1 MQPQE
6 QYPSAQ
12 NDGNMYGQYAPTAAQ
27 APANERARFLVK
39 TYMHLVGAI
48 FAFVAIIAGIFASG
62 YAETI
67 ARTMLGVSW
76 LLVLAAFMGVSYAA
90 NMLARSGA
98 SQAKQYAGLGLYVV
112 AEAFLFVPL
121 IYIAVG
127 AAQGAGASTAGLELL
142 AEAGA
147 ITVGMFAGLSAVVFL
162 TRMNFSF
169 LRGALMF
176 GFFAALALIVLSI
189 VFSFDLGI
197 IFVWAMVV
205 LASLSILY
213 STSRVLHDYDTRQYV
228 AAALTLFASFALL
241 LWYVI
246 QILMSR
252 R

>member
-1 MQPQE
+1 
-6 QYPSAQ
+6 
-12 NDGNMYGQYAPTAAQ
+12 MYGQYAPMAAQ

-39 TYMHLVGAI
+39 TYAHLVGAI

-67 ARTMLGVSW
+67 AQMMLGVSW

-90 NMLARSGA
+90 NALARSGA
-98 SQAKQYAGLGLYVV
+98 SQGKQYAGLALYVV
-112 AEAFLFVPL
+112 AEAIIFIPL
-121 IYIAVG
+121 IYIVLISAQEAG
-127 AAQGAGASTAGLELL
+127 AATAGLELL

-147 ITVGMFAGLSAVVFL
+147 ITVGMFAGLSAIVFL

-176 GFFAALALIVLSI
+176 GFFAALALIVASAILG
-189 VFSFDLGI
+189 FDLGI
-197 IFVWAMVV
+197 VFVWAMVV

-213 STSRVLHDYDTRQYV
+213 NTSKVLHEYDTRQYV
-228 AAALTLFASFALL
+228 AASLTLFASFALL